1 MGPSFGVTNNHPG
14 DIDIFKMLSCNLS
27 SKGSK
32 GMSGA
37 ILGGNFNVLIF
48 FCEHDGHQMK
58 VNWCDNNIYITRVI
72 PTF

>member
-1 MGPSFGVTNNHPG
+1 
-14 DIDIFKMLSCNLS
+14 
-27 SKGSK
+27 
-32 GMSGA
+32 MSGA

>member
-1 MGPSFGVTNNHPG
+1 
-14 DIDIFKMLSCNLS
+14 
-27 SKGSK
+27 
-32 GMSGA
+32 MSGA

-58 VNWCDNNIYITRVI
+58 VDWCDNNIYMTRVI